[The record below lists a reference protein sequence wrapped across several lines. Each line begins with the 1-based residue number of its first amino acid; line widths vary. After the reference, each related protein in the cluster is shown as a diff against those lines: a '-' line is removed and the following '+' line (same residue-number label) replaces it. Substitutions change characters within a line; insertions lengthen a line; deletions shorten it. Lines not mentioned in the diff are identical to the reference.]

1 MPIFPKK
8 YAVNKVQSDNK
19 YILKNT
25 TGFWEGKKNLVEW
38 GRHSSTLA
46 PESSGKKYYSTLF
59 PSPPSLKSN
68 SWHLEAIWSRS
79 MGLTPVVI
87 CLTALGDGQGRCA
100 CVCVCV
106 CMCVQELVGWGL
118 SEEEPGDGNSMEEY
132 KPCLT
137 LTGNLESRSSFY
149 LSGQI

>member
-1 MPIFPKK
+1 MAK
-8 YAVNKVQSDNK
+8 
-19 YILKNT
+19 
-25 TGFWEGKKNLVEW
+25 EGA
-38 GRHSSTLA
+38 R
-46 PESSGKKYYSTLF
+46 
-59 PSPPSLKSN
+59 
-68 SWHLEAIWSRS
+68 
-79 MGLTPVVI
+79 
-87 CLTALGDGQGRCA
+87 
-100 CVCVCV
+100 VCV